1 MASVLRDR
9 GAWSGVTPEQVD
21 SLCTSKALLLRR
33 IFKFI
38 ALILQETGG
47 KAGGK
52 VGGKVAGGK
61 AGGAAAQLISQ
72 ETQDAGGGTSRRF

>member
-52 VGGKVAGGK
+52 VAGGK